1 MALFPE
7 KRLFALLGALMLV
20 VASGCQSAPK
30 NEMRDPDLKS
40 FTPLEARGSY
50 VLAANIED
58 PTTVVC
64 ALIDIDFSRNPLQ
77 FHYAPG
83 FFTANPR
90 GIVHFETLSRLTS
103 YTSPSQL
110 AATLK
115 QRVEDENPIGVLLL
129 LDGEPMTLQS
139 AQPSDAEVGVIKAF
153 SSRLT
158 NEGITFAFLVPERMD
173 IRHE

>member
-1 MALFPE
+1 
-7 KRLFALLGALMLV
+7 ML
-20 VASGCQSAPK
+20 AS
-30 NEMRDPDLKS
+30 
-40 FTPLEARGSY
+40 
-50 VLAANIED
+50 NIED

-115 QRVEDENPIGVLLL
+115 QRVEDENPIGILLL

-139 AQPSDAEVGVIKAF
+139 AQPSDAEVGVIKSF